1 MDIKEVNNSL
11 IQMLLGKNGT
21 SAQNTSSQTQS
32 AFAGLIAGSMSS
44 PDTLLRPAEPMSAQV
59 ADTRPSAAE
68 EVPFERPRQET
79 PREEHPV
86 REEDKAPVREE
97 KPVRNERR
105 KEKAAPD
112 AAAAEAPHAAEAP
125 CSSEAPREA
134 ASETAASLSAEK
146 TGVSTVVK
154 PLADAA
160 PKTVAAPTVPTA
172 TTTAPVAALLNA
184 EGLILLPQNVD
195 LQTLAAQ
202 PQVSVLNQETGELV
216 TMSGAE
222 LVTKIQDSASVGQLF
237 VATAQPEDG
246 VIQVLPAEAEK
257 GLNGSVSNHGE
268 NVSAEEVLTP
278 MMDEQT
284 AEQAQILSEKI
295 GKERNVKIDV
305 SVKEEK
311 ISRADGSDANLVQNK
326 IIIDEAVEAAG
337 KEKDAPAA
345 KVLPNAAA
353 STSGVSG
360 NTPQGIAAFAA
371 PMADIE
377 TLVSANTAG
386 KSGVESISALSQA
399 HSTAGGAAASQILKP
414 EISARSEDTSLRD
427 VYKGMSREVVEQVK
441 VNITKSAVK
450 GVDKIDIQL
459 KPEDL
464 GHVQIKLHIAKDG
477 KLQAEIIASRQETL
491 NILQRDVDSLQK
503 AFNDAGFDTDG
514 SSFNFSFRGEEE
526 QNHNSELRNF
536 IGNVLEQESGEELAG
551 NDNLEWS
558 PAEGLNIR
566 V

>member
-11 IQMLLGKNGT
+11 IQMLLGKNGA
-21 SAQNTSSQTQS
+21 SAQNASSQTQS

-68 EVPFERPRQET
+68 EVPFERPQQET
-79 PREEHPV
+79 PREEHSV
-86 REEDKAPVREE
+86 RDEDKAPVREE
-97 KPVRNERR
+97 KPVKNERR
-105 KEKAAPD
+105 KEKTTPD
-112 AAAAEAPHAAEAP
+112 AAAAEAPHAAEALR
-125 CSSEAPREA
+125 SSEAPREA
-134 ASETAASLSAEK
+134 VSETAASLSAEK
-146 TGVSTVVK
+146 TDASTVVK
-154 PLADAA
+154 PLADAT
-160 PKTVAAPTVPTA
+160 PKMVAVPTVPTA
-172 TTTAPVAALLNA
+172 TTAAPVAALLNA

-268 NVSAEEVLTP
+268 NISAEEVLTP
-278 MMDEQT
+278 VMDEQT

-311 ISRADGSDANLVQNK
+311 ISRADGSDANLLQNK

-353 STSGVSG
+353 ATSGASG

-377 TLVSANTAG
+377 TLVSVNTAG

-427 VYKGMSREVVEQVK
+427 VYKGMSREAVEQVK

-514 SSFNFSFRGEEE
+514 GSFNFSFRGEEE